1 MAEPTV
7 TNIITEKSP
16 AVNRMKDLKKD
27 FCGLIVGEV
36 SIIKILDPFGPR
48 IIQVLFF
55 FFEVFQVHLFFF
67 DLRNV
72 EVLQKSFN
80 A

>member
-1 MAEPTV
+1 M
-7 TNIITEKSP
+7 
-16 AVNRMKDLKKD
+16 NRMKELKKD
-27 FCGLIVGEV
+27 FCGLFLGEV

-48 IIQVLFF
+48 ITQVLFF

-72 EVLQKSFN
+72 EVLQKGFN